1 MQLKHV
7 DVGVVLEYLREETYE
22 NGDLC
27 SIVTVYVGSIE
38 PCGLYDLEE
47 I

>member
-7 DVGVVLEYLREETYE
+7 DVVVALEYLREETYE
-22 NGDLC
+22 NGDFC
-27 SIVTVYVGSIE
+27 STVTFYSSSIE
-38 PCGLYDLEE
+38 PCGLYNLEE

>member
-1 MQLKHV
+1 MDAV
-7 DVGVVLEYLREETYE
+7 VVLEYLKEETYE

-27 SIVTVYVGSIE
+27 SIVTVYVGGIE
-38 PCGLYDLEE
+38 KGRLYDLEE